1 MRLSNER
8 ISIKLVRP
16 YELGW
21 SKDTHATQVHLPEDY
36 IENWKEEVVLNGYL
50 VIQDYGIERISA
62 YSTPTNKTNGKPL
75 RSPWLRKSP
84 FKNNKGKY
92 PSAWERIEKAGN
104 LIRKRYD
111 KDQIALITCRNT
123 EKENNFIII
132 LCRLDDFVLRV
143 LKNEIDLKINK
154 VISKVIYKE
163 DKSYKNLKNLAE
175 RMCELIQ
182 IRLNEDYDDSF
193 FDIENLED
201 AKKKIEKLVTY
212 RQGQPKFRSGLMRN
226 YDSKCCITGC
236 EVLDVLEACHIY
248 PYMGPK
254 TNHLSNGFILRSDL
268 HMLYDKGLLCIDEN
282 YKVKISGRW
291 RNDPMYNI
299 YHGKIIRLPYENLP
313 NKQAL
318 KFKLMDFKN

>member
-36 IENWKEEVVLNGYL
+36 IENWREDVVLNGYL

-104 LIRKRYD
+104 LIKKRYD

-154 VISKVIYKE
+154 IISKVYYK
-163 DKSYKNLKNLAE
+163 DHKSYKNLKNLAE

-182 IRLNEDYDDSF
+182 IKLDENYDDDF
-193 FDIENLED
+193 FNIKNLED
-201 AKKKIEKLVTY
+201 L
-212 RQGQPKFRSGLMRN
+212 
-226 YDSKCCITGC
+226 
-236 EVLDVLEACHIY
+236 
-248 PYMGPK
+248 
-254 TNHLSNGFILRSDL
+254 HL
-268 HMLYDKGLLCIDEN
+268 LYDKGLLCIDEN

-291 RNDPMYNI
+291 RNDPMYSI
-299 YHGKIIRLPYENLP
+299 YHGKKIRLPHENLP

-318 KFKLMDFKN
+318 NLKLIEFKN